1 MTDMKT
7 ADDLTR
13 RLGDSFA
20 VALLQW
26 PPLVAALLLD
36 GGGWLTV
43 LRIACFTWVGLVG
56 LALIFGRGQSGAQ
69 WGLAMALCAGCVAAA
84 VLLHPGVWMMAPML
98 ALLFGFHAALKIRLV
113 EKPGRTASEA
123 ALPAT
128 TH

>member
-1 MTDMKT
+1 MTDVKT

-36 GGGWLTV
+36 GGGWLFV
-43 LRIACFTWVGLVG
+43 LRIACLAWVGLVG
-56 LALIFGRGQSGAQ
+56 LALIFGRGQSGPQ

-84 VLLHPGVWMMAPML
+84 VLLHPGVWMAAPML
-98 ALLFGFHAALKIRLV
+98 ALLFGIHAALKIRLT
-113 EKPGRTASEA
+113 EHPAEA
-123 ALPAT
+123 PSDAAVPAT
-128 TH
+128 PH